1 MIYFRIL
8 KYLIGKFG
16 LELSRKKSITEF
28 PIELSKPEQDLVQ
41 LIFDKQYSMTTI
53 NNLFATAL
61 ACKYIINKGINGDF
75 VECGTYRGGHA
86 LLAAGIFKLHN
97 QTRKVWMYDTFEGMT
112 QPEEIDVEVKSDLKA
127 AHFYESYRKDS
138 ITNWCY
144 ASELEVR
151 NNFKQMDLLND
162 NIRFIKGDVHLTLLD
177 SVKLP
182 NKIAIL
188 RLDTDWYSSTKVE
201 LDVLYPLLT
210 HSGVLIIDDYGWWT
224 GSKLATDEYF
234 KNNVVF
240 MNYID
245 QGARIWTKN

>member
-1 MIYFRIL
+1 V
-8 KYLIGKFG
+8 FG
-16 LELSRKKSITEF
+16 LEIGRKKSITEF
-28 PIELSKPEQDLVQ
+28 PIELSKPEQDLVK

-61 ACKYIINKGINGDF
+61 ACKYIINNGINGDF

-97 QTRKVWMYDTFEGMT
+97 QTRKVWIYDTFEGMT
-112 QPEEIDVEVKSDLKA
+112 QPEEIDVEVKTGLIA
-127 AHFYESYRKDS
+127 AHFYELNRKDS

-144 ASELEVR
+144 ASEQEVR
-151 NNFKQMDLLND
+151 NNFKEMDLLND
-162 NIRFIKGDVHLTLLD
+162 NIRLIKGDVCLTLLN
-177 SVKLP
+177 SAKLP
-182 NKIAIL
+182 NKISIL

-201 LDVLYPLLT
+201 LEVLYPLLT
-210 HSGVLIIDDYGWWT
+210 HSGILIVDDYGWWA

-245 QGARIWTKN
+245 QGARIWVKN